1 VDTNQILIEL
11 LGHLKKADEARGVQ
25 AESLSDKNIT
35 NNKPDNSG
43 VESSQGKRKLGT
55 IAEIFA
61 EKFFQVQKKYTK
73 DTALKTSV
81 QKITPKAISEKK
93 TQFGENLGLKKDK
106 KPGFFTSTIP
116 TLFGSLFSGGFLKTK
131 LKILIKVLN
140 KILNTTISKF
150 FKVITGIFG
159 KGFTDSLKTMKKTGL
174 AKISNI
180 FKGGSLMARMVNFLK
195 PAVGFLKKLP
205 LIGSIISIGFAI
217 SRFMKGDIVGGVIDT
232 LSALSALLYPVAPP
246 VAIGLSIGLDVLNAV
261 LDSKQASP
269 ENAGKGKGAILLDMT
284 KSLGNWLW
292 KHAYHIP
299 FLGGIKRFIDA
310 KESFDSGDYLNGFLK
325 LGMGLIALTGFA
337 PIATGIEMVMGLFSG
352 KSDENKD
359 LKPNKNWMSS
369 IREWIIKRMDDL
381 PWYMRQ
387 PLEWFGILDSK
398 NGSNIPNA
406 PKTETS
412 GMTQMINNFQD
423 TMINGAS
430 VFANDINNIFGNIF
444 KKNESS
450 LQNIANTVDQGFN
463 PDKTTN
469 IISDINKGISS
480 IFDQILNGVNAINS
494 YTAKNEN
501 NILKEISNNISSSEQ
516 IKLKAFD
523 GNTELNV
530 GKNTPRIA
538 MDNKNVMVNIRT
550 NDDNSGLAEV
560 TDINNDQLKVLQ
572 DLRNISI
579 QTLKV
584 LAKNNEQSTPIPPI
598 TPTGYKSSNTI
609 SDGGKQHS
617 MRVNRGDYGSS
628 PYALA

>member
-43 VESSQGKRKLGT
+43 VESSRGKRKLGT

-61 EKFFQVQKKYTK
+61 EKFFQIQKKYTK

-106 KPGFFTSTIP
+106 KSGFFTNTIP
-116 TLFGSLFSGGFLKTK
+116 TLFGSLFSGGFLTTK

-180 FKGGSLMARMVNFLK
+180 FKGGSLMAKMVNFLK

-232 LSALSALLYPVAPP
+232 LSALSGLLYPVAPP

-550 NDDNSGLAEV
+550 NDDNSGLTEV

>member
-43 VESSQGKRKLGT
+43 VESSRGKRKLGT

-61 EKFFQVQKKYTK
+61 EKFFQIQKKYTK

-106 KPGFFTSTIP
+106 KSGFFTNTIP
-116 TLFGSLFSGGFLKTK
+116 TLFGSLFSGGFLTTK

-232 LSALSALLYPVAPP
+232 LSALSGLLYPVAPP

>member
-1 VDTNQILIEL
+1 
-11 LGHLKKADEARGVQ
+11 
-25 AESLSDKNIT
+25 
-35 NNKPDNSG
+35 
-43 VESSQGKRKLGT
+43 
-55 IAEIFA
+55 
-61 EKFFQVQKKYTK
+61 
-73 DTALKTSV
+73 
-81 QKITPKAISEKK
+81 
-93 TQFGENLGLKKDK
+93 
-106 KPGFFTSTIP
+106 
-116 TLFGSLFSGGFLKTK
+116 
-131 LKILIKVLN
+131 
-140 KILNTTISKF
+140 
-150 FKVITGIFG
+150 
-159 KGFTDSLKTMKKTGL
+159 MKKTGL

-180 FKGGSLMARMVNFLK
+180 FKGGSLMAKMVNFLK

-232 LSALSALLYPVAPP
+232 LSALSGLLYPVAPP

>member
-1 VDTNQILIEL
+1 MDTNQILIEL

-43 VESSQGKRKLGT
+43 VESSRGKRKLGT

-61 EKFFQVQKKYTK
+61 EKFFQIQKKYTK

-106 KPGFFTSTIP
+106 KSGFFTNTIP
-116 TLFGSLFSGGFLKTK
+116 TLFGSLFSGGFLTTK

-180 FKGGSLMARMVNFLK
+180 FKGGSLMAKMVNFLK

-232 LSALSALLYPVAPP
+232 LSALSGLLYPVAPP

-550 NDDNSGLAEV
+550 NDDNSGLTEV

>member
-1 VDTNQILIEL
+1 MDTNQILIEL

-43 VESSQGKRKLGT
+43 VESSRGKRKLGT

-61 EKFFQVQKKYTK
+61 EKFFQIQKKYTK

-106 KPGFFTSTIP
+106 KSGFFTNTIP
-116 TLFGSLFSGGFLKTK
+116 TLFGSLFSGGFLTTK

-232 LSALSALLYPVAPP
+232 LSALSGLLYPVAPP